1 VPSPLEAII
10 PATVGALEG
19 RFGPLLAQ
27 GWELTVRGKRGQREA
42 VLSPPTD
49 DLVRQGAWVPPDVS
63 ATGRDLLS
71 AFNLLHENCVAAGVL

>member
-1 VPSPLEAII
+1 MPSPLEAII

-27 GWELTVRGKRGQREA
+27 GWELRMQGKKGDRRVFLEPPNYPYCRHDA
-42 VLSPPTD
+42 VD
-49 DLVRQGAWVPPDVS
+49 

-71 AFNLLHENCVAAGVL
+71 AFNLLHKNCVAAGVL